1 MSELDTTQT
10 SRTRLLM
17 AGKSLFARNGYE
29 QTSTASIAREAGTSE
44 SQLVRY
50 FGGKAGLLEAIFD
63 QSWQALHEKIQNNL
77 ISAPTARGALL
88 GLLSELVQTFR
99 EDHDLAYIFLFEGR
113 RIRGPEHE
121 VFISEGF
128 RRFNEILLQLL
139 ERGRL
144 DGSMKTTLHAPAVLS
159 ALVGAAEGMIRDRLT
174 AKRLGQPDPFADDDV
189 RAVIE
194 CFLSSL
200 KK

>member
-1 MSELDTTQT
+1 MSEIDTTQT
-10 SRTRLLM
+10 SRTRLLL
-17 AGKSLFARNGYE
+17 AGKSLFAQNGYE
-29 QTSTASIAREAGTSE
+29 QTSTSSIAREAGTSE

-121 VFISEGF
+121 VFISDGF

-144 DGSMKTTLHAPAVLS
+144 DGSMKTKLHAPALLS

-174 AKRLGQPDPFADDDV
+174 AQRLGQPDPFADEDV
-189 RAVIE
+189 RDVIE
-194 CFLSSL
+194 CFLLAL
-200 KK
+200 K